1 MVRHSG
7 RISEEPSMVGEHR
20 RRTGETG
27 TGPVPL
33 ADALH
38 RAWTGYRRLV
48 DEELAA
54 AGFRDRSAPD
64 RRVLR
69 LCSGAEAVTIS
80 EIGRDLGITRQGASK
95 IVAGLRDRGYV
106 KLSPSPTD
114 GREKIVTLTSHALAY
129 LSAQRAAGQ
138 RIEAQLRR
146 ELGDHA
152 FDALQRLLE
161 VLGSE
166 HVTAF
171 ADELEHQPAGLWE

>member
-1 MVRHSG
+1 
-7 RISEEPSMVGEHR
+7 MVGEHR
-20 RRTGETG
+20 RRTGEAD

-33 ADALH
+33 GDALH
-38 RAWTGYRRLV
+38 RAWTGYRRRV

-54 AGFRDRSAPD
+54 AGFRDRSSPD

-69 LCSGAEAVTIS
+69 LCSGPEPVTIS

-106 KLSPSPTD
+106 TLSPSPTD
-114 GREKIVTLTSHALAY
+114 GREKIVTLTPHALAY
-129 LSAQRAAGQ
+129 LSAERTAGQ

-146 ELGDHA
+146 ELGDQA
-152 FDALQRLLE
+152 FDSLQQFLE

-166 HVTAF
+166 DAAAF
-171 ADELEHQPAGLWE
+171 ADELEHQPAGVWE